1 MSKKDWTSY
10 ERFDS
15 ARHCQ
20 VAGRHP
26 KSMPNMLCSSSVE
39 IAMPWGGFDRVFVNL
54 TVPVSGFMGPDS
66 VTKMEISAESY
77 RLGHGCLTSRAP
89 R

>member
-39 IAMPWGGFDRVFVNL
+39 IAIALGRIRPSFCQLDSAGFRV
-54 TVPVSGFMGPDS
+54 
-66 VTKMEISAESY
+66 
-77 RLGHGCLTSRAP
+77 HGS
-89 R
+89 